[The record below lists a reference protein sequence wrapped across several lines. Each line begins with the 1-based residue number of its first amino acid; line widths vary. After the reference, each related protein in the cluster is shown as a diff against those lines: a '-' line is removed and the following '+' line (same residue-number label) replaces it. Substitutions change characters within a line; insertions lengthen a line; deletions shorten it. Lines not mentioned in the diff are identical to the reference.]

1 MQLWANFHDILLV
14 IQKSVAS
21 LGILIILI
29 GIFFALWQYILQV
42 TKGDLRKNNE
52 QVNIIRLELAR
63 SLLLGLEFIV
73 AADLIGTTT
82 APDYYSV
89 GILAII
95 VIVRTILSFT
105 LSRELQTRSSMH

>member
-1 MQLWANFHDILLV
+1 MNWTYFHTALLI
-14 IQKSVAS
+14 IQKTVAS

-29 GIFFALWQYILQV
+29 GILFALWQYILQV
-42 TKGDLRKNNE
+42 KKGSLKKNNE
-52 QVNIIRLELAR
+52 QVNVIRLELAR

-95 VIVRTILSFT
+95 VVVRTILSFT
-105 LSRELQTRSSMH
+105 LSRELQSKS